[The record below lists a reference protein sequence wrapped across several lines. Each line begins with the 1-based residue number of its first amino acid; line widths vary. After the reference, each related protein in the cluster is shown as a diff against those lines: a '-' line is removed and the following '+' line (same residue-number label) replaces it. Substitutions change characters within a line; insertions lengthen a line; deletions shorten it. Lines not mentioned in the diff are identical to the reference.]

1 MTLLKIL
8 VFSDSHRYTGGMIQ
22 AIEEQQP
29 DLVVHLGDLQRDAEE
44 LALLYPKLSMVTVPG
59 NCDWGSLDQPEV
71 LTEYSGVRILMM
83 HGHTR
88 HVKSGAM
95 SAVCAA
101 REAGADILLFGHT
114 HRPAVDFDG
123 SLWVM
128 NPGSVGRGTP
138 ATYGILTITP
148 DKVDCS
154 TFRI

>member
-1 MTLLKIL
+1 MRIL
-8 VFSDSHRYTGGMIQ
+8 VLSDSHGNVDAMVRCVEL
-22 AIEEQQP
+22 AQP
-29 DLVVHLGDLQRDAEE
+29 DAVLHLGDCLSDAE
-44 LALLYPKLSMVTVPG
+44 ALHRQYPAIPMQTVPG

-71 LTEYSGVRILMM
+71 LTEYSGMRILMM

-138 ATYGILTITP
+138 ATYGILTITS